1 MTEAR
6 FNSGPELLIVAPMM
20 PFVMEALERDYT
32 THRLWEQADR
42 TAYLA
47 AHGTEIRGVATNGGV
62 GLNPQIMAALPTLEM
77 VAIYGVGLDA
87 IDLHESARRG
97 LKVST
102 TPDVLTADV
111 ADQGLALLLA
121 VARRLPYG
129 DRYVRA
135 GQWATKGEM
144 PLTTRLGG
152 KRAGIVGLGRVG
164 QALARRLS
172 ALDLE
177 VLYTDQVQLPGQPYP
192 FLPDILRLA
201 AAVDFLIVAAAG
213 GDSTRKLV
221 NAEVLEQLGPQGILI
236 NVSRGTIVDE
246 EALVQAL
253 QGGTLGGAGLDV
265 FAAEPHVPPGLLAL
279 DNVVLAPHA
288 ASGTRES
295 RREMGELVLA
305 NLKAH
310 FSGEALPTP
319 VTLPAVTARKAAQ

>member
-1 MTEAR
+1 MTNHTER
-6 FNSGPELLIVAPMM
+6 PELLIVAPMT

-32 THRLWEQADR
+32 THRLWEQLDR
-42 TAYLA
+42 AAYLKV
-47 AHGTEIRGVATNGGV
+47 HGAEIAGVATNGGV
-62 GLNPQIMAALPTLEM
+62 GLKPDIMAALPKLEM

-87 IDLHESARRG
+87 IDLHEAARRG

-102 TPDVLTADV
+102 TPDVLTGDV

-121 VARRLPYG
+121 AARRVSYG

-135 GQWATKGEM
+135 GEWTRKGEM
-144 PLTTRLGG
+144 PLTIRLGG

-172 ALDLE
+172 ALDLK
-177 VLYTDQVQLPGQPYP
+177 VLYTDQVELPGQPYT
-192 FLPDILRLA
+192 FMPDILSLA
-201 AAVDFLIVAAAG
+201 GAVDFLIVAAAG
-213 GDSTRKLV
+213 GDGTRKLV
-221 NAEVLEQLGPQGILI
+221 NAEVLRQLGPEGILI

-246 EALVQAL
+246 EALVSAL
-253 QGGTLGGAGLDV
+253 ESGTLGGAGLDV
-265 FAAEPHVPPGLLAL
+265 FAAEPNVPPGLLAL

-319 VTLPAVTARKAAQ
+319 VRLPEVVSREAAR

>member
-1 MTEAR
+1 MTNHAPR
-6 FNSGPELLIVAPMM
+6 PELLIVAPMM

-32 THRLWEQADR
+32 THRLWEQPDR
-42 TAYLA
+42 AAYLE
-47 AHGTEIRGVATNGGV
+47 AHGAGITGAATNGGV
-62 GLNPQIMAALPTLEM
+62 GLKPEIVAALPKLEM

-87 IDLHESARRG
+87 IDLQEAARRG

-102 TPDVLTADV
+102 TPDVLTNDV

-121 VARRLPYG
+121 AARKVSYG

-135 GQWATKGEM
+135 GEWAKKGEM
-144 PLTTRLGG
+144 PLTIRLGG

-172 ALDLE
+172 ALDIQ
-177 VLYTDQVQLPGQPYP
+177 VLYTDRLAIPGQPYT
-192 FLPDILRLA
+192 FMPDILSLA
-201 AAVDFLIVAAAG
+201 REVDFLIVAAAG
-213 GDSTRKLV
+213 GDGTRRLV
-221 NAEVLEQLGPQGILI
+221 NAEVLEALGPQGLLI

-246 EALVQAL
+246 AALVSAL
-253 QGGTLGGAGLDV
+253 ESGTLGGAGLDV
-265 FAAEPHVPPGLLAL
+265 FAAEPNVPPGLLGL

-288 ASGTRES
+288 ASGTTES

-310 FSGEALPTP
+310 YAGENLPTP
-319 VTLPAVTARKAAQ
+319 VRLPAVTL

>member
-1 MTEAR
+1 MTDR
-6 FNSGPELLIVAPMM
+6 TPRPELLIVAPMM

-32 THRLWEQADR
+32 THRLWEQPDR
-42 TAYLA
+42 AAYLA
-47 AHGTEIRGVATNGGV
+47 AHGAEITGAATNGGA
-62 GLNPQIMAALPTLEM
+62 GLNPEIMAALPKLEM

-87 IDLHESARRG
+87 IDLQEAARRG

-121 VARRLPYG
+121 AARKVAYG

-135 GQWATKGEM
+135 GEWTKKGEM
-144 PLTTRLGG
+144 PLTIRLGG

-172 ALDLE
+172 ALDIQ
-177 VLYTDQVQLPGQPYP
+177 VLYTDRLAIPGQPYTYM
-192 FLPDILRLA
+192 PDILTLA
-201 AAVDFLIVAAAG
+201 REVDFLIVAAAG
-213 GDSTRKLV
+213 GDGTRRLV
-221 NAEVLEQLGPQGILI
+221 NAQVLEALGPQGILI

-246 EALVQAL
+246 EALVHAL
-253 QGGTLGGAGLDV
+253 QNGTLGGAGLDV
-265 FAAEPHVPPGLLAL
+265 FAAEPNVPPGLLAL

-288 ASGTRES
+288 ASGTTES

-310 FSGEALPTP
+310 YAHQDLPTP
-319 VTLPAVTARKAAQ
+319 VRLPEVTR